1 MKDIN
6 FLPPSD
12 IQIFPKANTS
22 RSRSIIIIM
31 RVSLLIAAATGA
43 LALPRPGGEGEPQPM
58 QKRSPYKDTDKEVAD
73 LPPLLGEASKHVDK
87 VVGALPLLGGR
98 SPEPDSGR
106 ELSKH
111 GYYTD
116 TDRLVEK
123 KKRSPYKDTDKQ
135 VADLPPLLGEASK
148 HVDKVVGALP
158 LLGGRSPGPD
168 SGPLS
173 RLDYVKHDQPT
184 EKRSP
189 YKDTDKEVADL
200 PPLLDLPLLDET
212 AKHADEIVAAL
223 PLVGTRGTGREL
235 SGEGYH
241 TQVVGAAQGRKRS
254 PYRDTDK
261 IVAGLPLG
269 LVSDILGEDED

>member
-6 FLPPSD
+6 FIPPSD

-43 LALPRPGGEGEPQPM
+43 LALPRPGGEVQPQPM

-158 LLGGRSPGPD
+158 L
-168 SGPLS
+168 S
-173 RLDYVKHDQPT
+173 RLDYVKHDQLT

-212 AKHADEIVAAL
+212 VKHADEIVAAL

>member
-6 FLPPSD
+6 FIPPSD
-12 IQIFPKANTS
+12 IQIFPKAYTS

-43 LALPRPGGEGEPQPM
+43 LALPRPGGEVQPQPM
-58 QKRSPYKDTDKEVAD
+58 QKRSPYKDTDKE
-73 LPPLLGEASKHVDK
+73 
-87 VVGALPLLGGR
+87 
-98 SPEPDSGR
+98 
-106 ELSKH
+106 
-111 GYYTD
+111 
-116 TDRLVEK
+116 
-123 KKRSPYKDTDKQ
+123 

-173 RLDYVKHDQPT
+173 RLDYVKHDQLM

-189 YKDTDKEVADL
+189 YKDTDEVADL

-212 AKHADEIVAAL
+212 VKHADEIVAAL

>member
-98 SPEPDSGR
+98 SP
-106 ELSKH
+106 
-111 GYYTD
+111 
-116 TDRLVEK
+116 
-123 KKRSPYKDTDKQ
+123 
-135 VADLPPLLGEASK
+135 
-148 HVDKVVGALP
+148 
-158 LLGGRSPGPD
+158 GPD

-173 RLDYVKHDQPT
+173 RLDYVKHDQLT

>member
-1 MKDIN
+1 
-6 FLPPSD
+6 
-12 IQIFPKANTS
+12 
-22 RSRSIIIIM
+22 M

-43 LALPRPGGEGEPQPM
+43 LALPRPGGEVQPQPM

-87 VVGALPLLGGR
+87 V
-98 SPEPDSGR
+98 
-106 ELSKH
+106 H

-173 RLDYVKHDQPT
+173 RLDYVKHGQLT

-212 AKHADEIVAAL
+212 VKHADEIVAAL